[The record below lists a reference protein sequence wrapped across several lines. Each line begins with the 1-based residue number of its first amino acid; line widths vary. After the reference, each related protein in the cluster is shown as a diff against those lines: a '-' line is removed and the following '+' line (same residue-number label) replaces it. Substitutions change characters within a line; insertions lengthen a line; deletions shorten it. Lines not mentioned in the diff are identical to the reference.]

1 MTADEPIAKRHFSL
15 SDQEAF
21 ARISG
26 DSNPMHLDAVASRRT
41 MAGAPVV
48 HGVHGAMWALEKLC
62 EAGVPISALASLK
75 VQFPKFVHLDCEVAL
90 RIARRK
96 DDTLKA
102 EISSDGMVTTVLNL
116 KFGQR
121 RPSTPMWGGAATPPS
136 DISKPHV
143 LALAEMQGLS
153 GILAATDVPELASE
167 FPFLCEALGRRPAL
181 ALAQL
186 STLVGMICP
195 GLHSIF
201 SSFDVSF
208 TAEDNAA
215 LCWRTLS
222 TDERFRS
229 VVMEV
234 RGAGIEGEVKAFARP
249 EPVETPA
256 VAALAAH
263 VSPREFEGRTALV
276 IGGSRG
282 LGALTAKLLAAGGAR
297 VIVTYA
303 AGQAEADSVV
313 ADIRARQG
321 ALTALAFPFDVASNA
336 TEQLQSLPSG
346 ITHAYYFATP
356 RIGQQSTK
364 TFTQKR
370 FEALAAFYVDGFA
383 DFVMA
388 LAARAGGK
396 PMSILYPST
405 VFIDERPKGMTEYAM
420 AKAAGEVLAQDLSS
434 TLGIPIT
441 TPRIPRVLTDQTA
454 ALTLGEFADPVDILL
469 PLLRAEPQP
478 ALQAAELPI

>member
-1 MTADEPIAKRHFSL
+1 MTADEPIAKRTFSL
-15 SDQEAF
+15 ADQEAF

-48 HGVHGAMWALEKLC
+48 HGVHGALWALEKLC

-75 VQFPKFVHLDCEVAL
+75 VQFPKFVHLDCEVEL

-102 EISSDGMVTTVLNL
+102 EISNDGMVTTVLNL
-116 KFGQR
+116 KFGPR
-121 RPSTPMWGGAATPPS
+121 RPGTPLWDGAPTAPS
-136 DISKPHV
+136 DISRPHD
-143 LALAEMQGLS
+143 LTLAEMQGLS
-153 GILAATDVPELASE
+153 GILAATDVAELASE
-167 FPFLCEALGRRPAL
+167 FPFLCEALGRRPTL
-181 ALAQL
+181 VLAQL
-186 STLVGMICP
+186 STLVGMVCP

-208 TAEDNAA
+208 TADATSA
-215 LCWRTLS
+215 LAWRTTS
-222 TDERFRS
+222 IDERFRS

-249 EPVETPA
+249 QPVDTPG

-282 LGALTAKLLAAGGAR
+282 LGAVTAKLLAAGGAR

-303 AGQAEADSVV
+303 SGQAEADSVV
-313 ADIRARQG
+313 ADVCARRG
-321 ALTALAFPFDVASNA
+321 DAAALALPFDVTAGA
-336 TEQLQSLPSG
+336 EAQLESLPPG
-346 ITHAYYFATP
+346 ITHIYYFATP

-364 TFTQKR
+364 IFTRKR
-370 FEALAAFYVDGFA
+370 FDALLAFYVDGFA
-383 DFVMA
+383 DLVTS
-388 LAARAGGK
+388 LASRPASK
-396 PMSILYPST
+396 LMSVLYPST

-420 AKAAGEVLAQDLSS
+420 AKAAGEVLARDLSS
-434 TLGIPIT
+434 TLGIAIT

-454 ALTLGEFADPVDILL
+454 ALTLGDLADPVDILL
-469 PLLRAEPQP
+469 PLLRAEPQL
-478 ALQAAELPI
+478 ALQAAELQT